1 MSKDELLGLVAALR
15 TDLTDALAKLSELQR
30 EIAAL
35 DLPEQEAATC
45 PQCRA
50 KFRGPVAL
58 SEHIYLAH
66 DGPLPATW
74 ERADSIAM

>member
-1 MSKDELLGLVAALR
+1 MSKDELLDLAEALR
-15 TDLTDALAKLSELQR
+15 SDLTDALAKLSELQR

-35 DLPEQEAATC
+35 DLPELEAATC
-45 PQCRA
+45 PCRA